1 MKIQR
6 ASNLI
11 GAARV
16 ELAPGVRGPE
26 RASGTFTPDD
36 DEFAYVVELSVVF
49 SDGRYV
55 VDKMVCTQVEGG
67 RPVDSIGLR
76 LLPIAKLV
84 THTVLPYIWQ
94 RDAEQQG
101 STKLT
106 PFDGVSPDDA
116 ADGPTDDAL
125 RKVALV
131 YSVSYACG
139 QPPAKRVTEVFRLAR
154 STAGRWVTMA
164 RERGFLGPTTPGRA
178 GGVTGTATGTFGGS
192 GAATGHAEST

>member
-1 MKIQR
+1 MKIRR

-11 GAARV
+11 GAASAV
-16 ELAPGVRGPE
+16 LAPGVRGPE
-26 RASGTFTPDD
+26 RASGIFTPED

-55 VDKMVCTQVEGG
+55 VDKMVCTQLKGG

-76 LLPIAKLV
+76 LLPIAQLV
-84 THTVLPYIWQ
+84 THTVLPYIW
-94 RDAEQQG
+94 RHDGEHEG

-106 PFDGVSPDDA
+106 PLAGLSPDDA

-131 YSVSYACG
+131 YAVSYACG
-139 QPPAKRVTEVFRLAR
+139 QPPAKRVTEVFGLAR
-154 STAGRWVTMA
+154 STAGRWITMA
-164 RERGFLGPTTPGRA
+164 RRRGFLGETTPGRA
-178 GGVTGTATGTFGGS
+178 GGVTGAGYVEARGTAS
-192 GAATGHAEST
+192 GRTEPS